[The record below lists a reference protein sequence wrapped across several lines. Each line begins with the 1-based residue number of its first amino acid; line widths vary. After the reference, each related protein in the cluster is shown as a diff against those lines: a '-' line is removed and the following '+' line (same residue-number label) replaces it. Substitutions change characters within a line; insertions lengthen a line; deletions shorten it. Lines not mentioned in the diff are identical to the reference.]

1 MAPVESE
8 FPKVGWKGPWD
19 HLGKPPYSIDK
30 DAPFHRW
37 KATGLRFITAF
48 LHLTESKELGA
59 PSITPTIAS
68 SHSPIL
74 PSDCIASL
82 VFVLLHYGRSLGVI
96 TNTTPLYNPQGAVFK
111 NYCGEHLFL
120 TTHQSLTPPRAIT
133 MTISL

>member
-37 KATGLRFITAF
+37 KATGLGFTTAF
-48 LHLTESKELGA
+48 LHLTESKEELCA
-59 PSITPTIAS
+59 PSITPRIAS
-68 SHSPIL
+68 SHSTIL

-82 VFVLLHYGRSLGVI
+82 IFVLLHYGRSLDVI
-96 TNTTPLYNPQGAVFK
+96 TNTVPLYNPQGPVFFSF
-111 NYCGEHLFL
+111 LFFF
-120 TTHQSLTPPRAIT
+120 IYFY
-133 MTISL
+133 